1 VAIGHSAF
9 QPYTGRDSQRA
20 HNSRVFE
27 EGFEGNAAADPDSMD
42 EDRGASVNPARFTT
56 VSLPAPP
63 PSRVA
68 AAAAPGRQHALDL
81 EVGADT
87 AAIYATMRAVQHKH
101 RPAYQPDSPYVKY
114 RRCERSNL

>member
-20 HNSRVFE
+20 DNSRVFE

-42 EDRGASVNPARFTT
+42 EDRVNPARFTT
-56 VSLPAPP
+56 VSLPTPP

-68 AAAAPGRQHALDL
+68 AAAAPGRHTLDL

-114 RRCERSNL
+114 RRCESINH